1 MSLCWKS
8 SVQCQKLKLT
18 YVIWSGGLGGK
29 FDGYFNWRFH
39 CWSNF
44 DSSINNKVSIYPD
57 LERSDVQKEHDTK
70 MTLFHLFGQL
80 TYKLDLISSQLFR
93 RAVYRLRPPKNN
105 NNINDTANPTPA
117 K

>member
-1 MSLCWKS
+1 MTRVESDDHSWQRVDPL
-8 SVQCQKLKLT
+8 
-18 YVIWSGGLGGK
+18 
-29 FDGYFNWRFH
+29 
-39 CWSNF
+39 

-57 LERSDVQKEHDTK
+57 LERNDVQKEGDTK

-80 TYKLDLISSQLFR
+80 SYKLDLISSQMFR

-105 NNINDTANPTPA
+105 NNSGDSTHAPGT